1 MAAVDVLAI
10 IVIFTAG
17 MIAGVIILVS
27 AASRRE
33 DRAGHVLPAA
43 PDRLSL
49 AGRYLSGL
57 YVRRRNSERALGD
70 DDIDEHGPDIPGRR
84 PR

>member
-10 IVIFTAG
+10 IVVFVAG

-33 DRAGHVLPAA
+33 DRAGHVLPVA
-43 PDRLSL
+43 PDPLSS
-49 AGRYLSGL
+49 AGRYLTRL
-57 YVRRRNSERALGD
+57 YVRRRNSERASRD
-70 DDIDEHGPDIPGRR
+70 DGIDEHGPGIPGRR

>member
-10 IVIFTAG
+10 IVIFAAG

-33 DRAGHVLPAA
+33 DRTGHVPPAA
-43 PDRLSL
+43 PDRLTV
-49 AGRYLSGL
+49 AGRYLTRL
-57 YVRRRNSERALGD
+57 YVRRRGSERTSKD